1 MDATQLFGTIIR
13 ILNQPVF
20 PPRAKPALA
29 KAHHVARPTRLLESR
44 MPAAAAIVVA
54 AVRPPVAS
62 APAPLA
68 TPTPVTTQAMRTLE
82 EVRADLARL
91 REHAKRRHVA
101 NTQARRDI
109 SFAPTDFMDFAA
121 KPAARPAAPASG
133 FAPTDFL
140 GMRVIKPS

>member
-20 PPRAKPALA
+20 PLRPRPA
-29 KAHHVARPTRLLESR
+29 RLRDPR
-44 MPAAAAIVVA
+44 MAAPAPAAITT
-54 AVRPPVAS
+54 VRAPVAS
-62 APAPLA
+62 APAPLPA
-68 TPTPVTTQAMRTLE
+68 PAPVTTQAMRTLE

-91 REHAKRRHVA
+91 REHAKRRHLA

-121 KPAARPAAPASG
+121 KPAGRPATPASG

-140 GMRVIKPS
+140 EMRVLKPS

>member
-29 KAHHVARPTRLLESR
+29 KAHHVVRPTRLPESR
-44 MPAAAAIVVA
+44 MPAQAAIAVA
-54 AVRPPVAS
+54 AVRPPVVS

-68 TPTPVTTQAMRTLE
+68 TPVTTQAMRTLE

-91 REHAKRRHVA
+91 REHARRRHVA
-101 NTQARRDI
+101 NAQARRDI

-121 KPAARPAAPASG
+121 KPAARPATPASG

-140 GMRVIKPS
+140 EMRVIKPS